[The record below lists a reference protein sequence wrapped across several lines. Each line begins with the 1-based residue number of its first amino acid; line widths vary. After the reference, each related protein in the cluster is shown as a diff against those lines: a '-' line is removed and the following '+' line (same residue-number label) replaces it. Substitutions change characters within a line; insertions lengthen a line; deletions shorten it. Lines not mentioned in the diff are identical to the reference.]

1 MSQTINRL
9 FDNAERATQAA
20 HELRNNRL
28 YPFEQVHVFTRHGE
42 AGAAASGGELSAD
55 EIVAMLM
62 KAYVLKAHARNLA
75 HRIQRGEVLVT
86 VHAPFGAATTAL
98 DIFESHGA
106 IGPGI
111 AVDTR
116 DQLKPWDVAAPCSSL
131 LGLPV
136 VLGNDQSFSRFWNV
150 PALTRRGSTTSSK
163 FGIPEISDSS
173 GSYKGF
179 LGLPLISH
187 KAAPLSSMLGL
198 PQLTKSRPRQAR
210 AR

>member
-9 FDNAERATQAA
+9 FDNPERAAQAA
-20 HELRNNRL
+20 HELRTNRL

-42 AGAAASGGELSAD
+42 AGAAAGAGELSVDA
-55 EIVAMLM
+55 IVAMLM

-86 VHAPFGAATTAL
+86 VHAPFGSATTAL
-98 DIFESHGA
+98 EIFDSHGA
-106 IGPGI
+106 IGPGV
-111 AVDTR
+111 AADDGDR
-116 DQLKPWDVAAPCSSL
+116 LKPWDDAAPCSSL

-150 PALTRRGSTTSSK
+150 PALTKHGSTTSSA
-163 FGIPEISDSS
+163 FGIPETTDSS

-187 KAAPLSSMLGL
+187 RAAPLSSMLGL
-198 PQLTKSRPRQAR
+198 PQLTKSRSRSATR
-210 AR
+210 